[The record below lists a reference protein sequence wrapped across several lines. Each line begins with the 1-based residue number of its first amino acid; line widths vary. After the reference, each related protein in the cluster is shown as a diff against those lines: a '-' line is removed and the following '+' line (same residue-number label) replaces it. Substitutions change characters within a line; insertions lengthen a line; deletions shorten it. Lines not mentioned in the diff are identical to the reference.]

1 MRNRP
6 SGERGSPLT
15 SPAQRMSNPRR
26 GEVWLVDLD
35 PTRGSEMKK
44 TRLVLVISSDAV
56 GVLPI
61 KLSVP
66 ITEWQ
71 PGFANHL
78 WHLQLEPD
86 GRNGLS
92 KISALD
98 VLQLRALAVERFIK
112 RKGAVTPDV
121 LREVTAA
128 LAAVV
133 EHEPE

>member
-1 MRNRP
+1 
-6 SGERGSPLT
+6 
-15 SPAQRMSNPRR
+15 MSNPRR
-26 GEVWLVDLD
+26 GEIWWVDLD

-61 KLSVP
+61 KLGVP

-71 PGFANHL
+71 LGFTNHL
-78 WHLQLEPD
+78 WHIRLEPD
-86 GRNGLS
+86 HRNGLT

-98 VLQLRALAVERFIK
+98 VLQLRALAVERFVR
-112 RKGAVTPDV
+112 RKGVVGAEI

-133 EHEPE
+133 EHEIE